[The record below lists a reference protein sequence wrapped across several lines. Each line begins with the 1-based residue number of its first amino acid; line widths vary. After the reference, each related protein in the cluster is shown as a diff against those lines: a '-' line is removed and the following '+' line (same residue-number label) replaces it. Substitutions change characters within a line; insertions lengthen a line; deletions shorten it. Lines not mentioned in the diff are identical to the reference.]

1 MFFNKFRST
10 KLKHSRKFRTA
21 SYFMKGNY
29 WNYFLPRCC
38 CFFRTWKI
46 PHSCKWEFHLY
57 DVEML
62 MRGWWKCYA
71 DRFLFNVAHQH
82 FCLLIFPFCYFFLPV
97 SELRGEVKR
106 TKIRACIN
114 AWKCE
119 MWKCTVREVKCSK
132 NKQRLWKCEEIKI
145 SKKGKLLLFMES
157 DSENCYIKWKYLSG

>member
-29 WNYFLPRCC
+29 WNYFLPRCCC

-82 FCLLIFPFCYFFLPV
+82 FYLLIFPFCYFFFACF
-97 SELRGEVKR
+97 
-106 TKIRACIN
+106 RAERRSQKNENKSVHQCV
-114 AWKCE
+114 E
-119 MWKCTVREVKCSK
+119 MWDVK
-132 NKQRLWKCEEIKI
+132 
-145 SKKGKLLLFMES
+145 MH
-157 DSENCYIKWKYLSG
+157 SERSEMFQK

>member
-38 CFFRTWKI
+38 CSFRTWKI

-82 FCLLIFPFCYFFLPV
+82 FCLLIFPFCFFFACF
-97 SELRGEVKR
+97 
-106 TKIRACIN
+106 RAERRSQKNENKSVHQCV
-114 AWKCE
+114 E
-119 MWKCTVREVKCSK
+119 MWDVK
-132 NKQRLWKCEEIKI
+132 
-145 SKKGKLLLFMES
+145 MH
-157 DSENCYIKWKYLSG
+157 SERSEMFQK